1 MNICLVS
8 LPSPFLTDD
17 KVFPNLGVLYLYT
30 ALRSRGI
37 EAYVYD
43 GKVEEI
49 PQGFTH
55 YGVSATTPQF
65 PLAIQALAQIRV
77 NNPEAKVIIGGP
89 HATVDPG
96 SCLEV
101 RFDSVVRGY
110 GEEALPLVMSSG
122 AGGHGIVSVPYH
134 PITIPNRSAINIHK
148 YKYFIDGR
156 EATSV
161 MTSRGCPFSCA
172 FCCKSAGKVTLH
184 PASLVIAE
192 LKELME
198 VYGYE
203 AFMFFDDIFVSNPK
217 RLGRILAYLTGKNV
231 LWRGFVRAD
240 MLLALGDDVV
250 HDMALSGCAE
260 VGMGVE
266 SGSDK
271 ILKIINKGE
280 DTETI
285 KKAVRLLHRH
295 DIRVKGFFIVGL
307 PSESRDSVDDSAQL
321 CFEAQFDDV
330 DFTIYQPFKGS
341 HIYENKERYDIG
353 WVDSELKSLWYKGK
367 RGEYYSNVWTSHLS
381 RDEIVEARDY
391 LERRFKK

>member
-17 KVFPNLGVLYLYT
+17 KVFPNLGVLYLHA
-30 ALRSRGI
+30 ALQSRGI
-37 EAYVYD
+37 EAYVHD
-43 GKVEEI
+43 GKIEET
-49 PQGFTH
+49 PQGFSH

-65 PLAIQALAQIRV
+65 PLAIEALQQIKSKNPQAKI
-77 NNPEAKVIIGGP
+77 IIGGP
-89 HATVDPG
+89 HATVDPS
-96 SCLEV
+96 SCLESG
-101 RFDSVVRGY
+101 FDSVVQGY
-110 GEEALPLVMSSG
+110 GEEALPLVMKTG
-122 AGGHGIVSVPYH
+122 YEIVSEPYH
-134 PITIPNRSAINIHK
+134 PIIVPNRSAINIHK

-217 RLGRILAYLTGKNV
+217 RLGCILAYLTGKNV

-240 MLLALGDDVV
+240 MLLELGDDIV
-250 HDMALSGCAE
+250 HDMALSGCVE

-307 PSESRDSVDDSAQL
+307 PSESRESVDDSAQL

-341 HIYENKERYDIG
+341 HIYENKEKYDIG
-353 WVDSELKSLWYKGK
+353 WVESDLRDMWYKGNK
-367 RGEYYSNVWTSHLS
+367 NYHSNIWTSHLS
-381 RDEIVEARDY
+381 QNEIEEARDY